1 MSLLVLLKQDFKNLA
16 TNPITFTFCFI
27 YPPALVFLFGFL
39 FSYLYGTEQVTSY
52 DFYGVT
58 MMFYM
63 LLGTIT
69 ITPNTF
75 MEKRIKAANVR
86 IAYAPIPRAEIYAS
100 KLLSSF
106 LFMGIMFTIDMV
118 VMQLVGFVNYGT
130 QQFGT
135 VLLLMYAMLAFSITL
150 GGAVCVV
157 LRSEELTNKILTI
170 VATAF
175 AVFSGVF
182 FPIAGL
188 GEWANLLSNCSPL
201 KWVIDCAFQLIY
213 DGKSDSFIPLT
224 MGLLGCSAI
233 FIVII
238 HYRYHPEDYIQ

>member
-1 MSLLVLLKQDFKNLA
+1 MNLLVLLKQDFKNLA

-39 FSYLYGTEQVTSY
+39 FSYLYGTAPVSSY

-86 IAYAPIPRAEIYAS
+86 IAYAPISRIEIYAS

-106 LFMGIMFTIDMV
+106 LFMGTMFTIDIV
-118 VMQLVGFVNYGT
+118 VMQITGFVNYGAEH
-130 QQFGT
+130 FAA
-135 VLLLMYAMLAFSITL
+135 VLLLMYSMLAFSITL
-150 GGAVCVV
+150 GGAVCVM
-157 LRSEELTNKILTI
+157 LHSEELTNKILTI

-188 GEWANLLSNCSPL
+188 GEWANRLTNCSPL

-213 DGKSDSFIPLT
+213 DGHSNNFQILIL
-224 MGLLGCSAI
+224 GLLGCSLI
-233 FIVII
+233 FVGLI
-238 HYRYHPEDYIQ
+238 HRFYHPEDYIQ